1 MARAIS
7 RRLRASHDGTVKEQG
22 HDVTRRDVIELVSEM
37 VDRGAPVA
45 ANKTLQ
51 MAKTFFTWCVGRAII
66 DRSPCEGVK
75 QPTREVPRDRVLSDD
90 ELGRVLRAAREI
102 RGPYGGIVELLALTA
117 QRREEVAQM
126 TWDELDLEKQ
136 VWTIP
141 GTRAKNGKPHIVHL
155 SEAAIRAI
163 EARPRM
169 GALVFATADRPFRNF
184 VHASRSSTRK
194 P

>member
-1 MARAIS
+1 
-7 RRLRASHDGTVKEQG
+7 
-22 HDVTRRDVIELVSEM
+22 
-37 VDRGAPVA
+37 
-45 ANKTLQ
+45 

-90 ELGRVLRAAREI
+90 ELARVLKAAREI
-102 RGPYGGIVELLALTA
+102 GGPYAGIVELLALTA

-141 GTRAKNGKPHIVHL
+141 DTRTCSDASWKSAAFRRKILKREIRTVHQKHGASEYSLLIEELPSTQRCRGTARDQ
-155 SEAAIRAI
+155 
-163 EARPRM
+163 RPR
-169 GALVFATADRPFRNF
+169 
-184 VHASRSSTRK
+184 RSDHRLHRIDGVLFQL
-194 P
+194 PPAQARARRCP

>member
-1 MARAIS
+1 MACAIS

-75 QPTREVPRDRVLSDD
+75 QPTREIPRDRVLSDD
-90 ELGRVLRAAREI
+90 ELGRVIKAAREI

-126 TWDELDLEKQ
+126 T
-136 VWTIP
+136 
-141 GTRAKNGKPHIVHL
+141 
-155 SEAAIRAI
+155 
-163 EARPRM
+163 RM
-169 GALVFATADRPFRNF
+169 SSMSKSGFGPFPAPERRTA
-184 VHASRSSTRK
+184 SLTSSICRTKR
-194 P
+194 